1 VGVPMV
7 QRVTEVVG
15 VSSEGV
21 AKAIANAVETAS
33 HTVRGMRWFRATE
46 FEGTI
51 DGGKVKE
58 YRALV
63 RIYFDYE
70 TKP

>member
-1 VGVPMV
+1 MV

-15 VSSEGV
+15 SDPASFAHAVQN
-21 AKAIANAVETAS
+21 AITTAS
-33 HTVRGMRWFRATE
+33 KTLRGLKWFRVAE
-46 FEGTI
+46 FEGSI
-51 DGGKVKE
+51 EGDKVTE

>member
-1 VGVPMV
+1 MV

-15 VSSEGV
+15 THPQSF
-21 AKAIANAVETAS
+21 AKAAENAVMTAS
-33 HTVRGMRWFRATE
+33 KTVRGIKWFRVTE
-46 FEGTI
+46 FEGSVT
-51 DGGKVKE
+51 GEKVTE

-70 TKP
+70 EKDHA

>member
-1 VGVPMV
+1 MV

-15 VSSEGV
+15 SDPESF
-21 AKAIANAVETAS
+21 AKAVQNAVTTAS
-33 HTVRGMRWFRATE
+33 KTLRGLKWFRVSE
-46 FEGTI
+46 LEGSIEGT
-51 DGGKVKE
+51 KVSE

-70 TKP
+70 GKP

>member
-1 VGVPMV
+1 MV

-15 VSSEGV
+15 SDKESFARAVQ
-21 AKAIANAVETAS
+21 NAVSTAS
-33 HTVRGMRWFRATE
+33 KTLRGLKWFRVAE
-46 FEGTI
+46 LEGSIEGST
-51 DGGKVKE
+51 VTE

-70 TKP
+70 GKP

>member
-1 VGVPMV
+1 MV

-15 VSSEGV
+15 TDPASFAHAVQ
-21 AKAIANAVETAS
+21 NAVTTAS
-33 HTVRGMRWFRATE
+33 KTVRGIKWFRVSE
-46 FEGTI
+46 FEGSVE
-51 DGGKVKE
+51 GSKVTE

-70 TKP
+70 EKAK